1 MEQPKVPD
9 PQIVYGR
16 VIFWLCVVA
25 ASINVI
31 GPLLSVTFPDN
42 NLMDPQR
49 LFTAIW
55 QGNNPQDVWLQ
66 VGGGFPGGHFWVRN
80 LDTGDGL
87 TQLGIVIG
95 CAGLPCLAGHGLGV
109 PPDEATCIRM
119 GPRFRH
125 HLVDG
130 PAICD
135 RLRGRLTTGPPEWS
149 NRCQWTMG
157 AGPGRGAAPAGE
169 RWRIRYRW
177 SITSPERCG
186 AVPIRRPR
194 APWAS
199 LCSESVT

>member
-95 CAGLPCLAGHGLGV
+95 CAGAFLALL
-109 PPDEATCIRM
+109 ATAWA
-119 GPRFRH
+119 F
-125 HLVDG
+125 
-130 PAICD
+130 
-135 RLRGRLTTGPPEWS
+135 LRT
-149 NRCQWTMG
+149 
-157 AGPGRGAAPAGE
+157 
-169 RWRIRYRW
+169 
-177 SITSPERCG
+177 
-186 AVPIRRPR
+186 RPR
-194 APWAS
+194 AYGWA
-199 LCSESVT
+199 LVSVIISSMVLLSAIGFVAA